1 MLSRYRLLQ
10 LELDLTW
17 DVGSSSMTCA
27 RRTAGGL
34 LSPPALA
41 EHIRERP
48 REVNRQS
55 SNFPTRIGE
64 TLRRAVQLPTHRS

>member
-1 MLSRYRLLQ
+1 
-10 LELDLTW
+10 
-17 DVGSSSMTCA
+17 MTCA

-48 REVNRQS
+48 REVNS
-55 SNFPTRIGE
+55 AIIEFPDKNR
-64 TLRRAVQLPTHRS
+64 